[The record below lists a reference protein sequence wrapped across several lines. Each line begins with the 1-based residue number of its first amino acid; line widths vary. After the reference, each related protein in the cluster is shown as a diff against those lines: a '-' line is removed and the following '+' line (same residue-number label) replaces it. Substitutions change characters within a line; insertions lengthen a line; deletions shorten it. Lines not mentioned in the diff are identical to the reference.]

1 MAMGWLSSSRRR
13 AAASQKRIYAFLHTR
28 PEIVSPGGPIQPIE
42 GDIEFR
48 NVHFVYPDTG
58 ITALDD
64 VSLSANKGESLAI
77 IGHTGS
83 GKSTVINL
91 LVRMYGA
98 TSCANLIDG
107 RDIRET
113 NQIGREA
120 GGERVGQEG

>member
-13 AAASQKRIYAFLHTR
+13 AAASQKRINEFLHTR

-64 VSLSANKGESLAI
+64 VSFSAKKGEFLAI

-83 GKSTVINL
+83 GKSTIVNL
-91 LVRMYGA
+91 LVRMSDA
-98 TSCANLIDG
+98 TSVAILIDG
-107 RDIRET
+107 RDI
-113 NQIGREA
+113 GKS
-120 GGERVGQEG
+120 GVGSC